1 MTIFY
6 TVILLSLVGI
16 VLLMLV
22 KMIQQK
28 ESYDK
33 LNSMFVMNTNIV
45 FLLLLWGVMDDRL
58 DMYIDIALSYSVLG
72 FVTTAILAKYI
83 GGSK

>member
-6 TVILLSLVGI
+6 VVILLSLVGI

-33 LNSMFVMNTNIV
+33 LNAMFVMNTNIV
-45 FLLLLWGVMDDRL
+45 FLLLLWGVMDGRL

>member
-45 FLLLLWGVMDDRL
+45 FLLLLWGVMDGRL
-58 DMYIDIALSYSVLG
+58 DMYIDIALNYSVLG

>member
-6 TVILLSLVGI
+6 AVILLALVGV

-22 KMIQQK
+22 MMIRQK
-28 ESYDK
+28 EPYNK
-33 LNSMFVMNTNIV
+33 LNAMFVMNTNIV
-45 FLLLLWGVMDDRL
+45 FLLLLWGVMDGRM
-58 DMYIDIALSYSVLG
+58 DMYIDIAISYSVLG

>member
-45 FLLLLWGVMDDRL
+45 FLLLLWGVMDGRL